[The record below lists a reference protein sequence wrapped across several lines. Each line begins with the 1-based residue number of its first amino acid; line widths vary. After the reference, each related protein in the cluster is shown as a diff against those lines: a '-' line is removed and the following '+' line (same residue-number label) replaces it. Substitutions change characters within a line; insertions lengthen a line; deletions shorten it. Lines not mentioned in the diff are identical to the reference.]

1 MMGTMI
7 PFSDDAVEVGDERL
21 WLRSERAAEVNQHR
35 QRRVS
40 RTSLDL
46 REVLEADARA
56 LCDGGLRQSEPVSH
70 LAHTPTEHEA
80 YSPVARV
87 VRHGRIVRRSRVVTS
102 ARYPSINFRENA

>member
-1 MMGTMI
+1 MGTMV
-7 PFSDDAVEVGDERL
+7 PFSNNAVEVGDEA
-21 WLRSERAAEVNQHR
+21 LRSGAKRAAEVHQNS
-35 QRRVS
+35 QRRVP

-56 LCDGGLRQSEPVSH
+56 FGDVGLRQSEPVSH
-70 LAHTPTEHEA
+70 LAQTRTEHEA

-87 VRHGRIVRRSRVVTS
+87 VRHGRIVRRSPLVTP